1 MKKLLLYIV
10 VLLNITIYA
19 QDKETFGVDKWKEGY
34 IKPYFGVWEYKGDY
48 IVTRWNKK
56 VSGGTLYFVYPS
68 NPEIDEETIYIGK
81 DSLITSIRNI
91 VTKEA
96 NYGSYKLK
104 GKRKL
109 VKTTYSSNLYMKEI
123 IDVVV
128 YKLIKN

>member
-10 VLLNITIYA
+10 ILLNITIYA
-19 QDKETFGVDKWKEGY
+19 QDKEEY
-34 IKPYFGVWEYKGDY
+34 IKPYFGVWEYNETY
-48 IVTRWNKK
+48 IVTRWNEN
-56 VSGGTLYFVYPS
+56 VSTGGRLYFVSAS
-68 NPEIDEETIYIGK
+68 NPEIEEETIHIGK
-81 DSLITSIRNI
+81 DSLITSIYNI

-104 GKRKL
+104 GRRKL